1 MYGNPDAEDR
11 LEREVMKTFRDDLGY
26 EVVNAFKETFG
37 DDGTLGRDNR
47 SEMVLKRYLRLALE
61 RLNPELPKAAYDAGI
76 LALLEDHSIKNSLV
90 LANQAV
96 YGLIKDGVTIQYPEP
111 DTNIEV
117 TETLQ
122 VIDWRDAENND
133 FLAVRQLWSEEG
145 LRVRRPDIIVF
156 VNGLPLVVIELKAVN
171 QHLQKA
177 LDDNIRDY
185 KDTLQELMWYNGFI
199 ILSNGIEARVGSVS
213 SDWDYFKEWKRID
226 SEGEVGRVDIET
238 VIKGTCEKG
247 RLLDIIENFV
257 LYSQR
262 EAGVEKIIC
271 QNHQF
276 LGVNNAIDAVH
287 NYKALEGRL
296 GVFWHTQ
303 GSGKSFSMVFLS
315 QKVFRKIPG
324 NWTFVIVTDR
334 TSLDSQ
340 IYKDFADCGIVKQSN
355 KKDEG
360 AQVADGQDL
369 KDKLSGDERYIF
381 TTIQKFHTRDGQV
394 YPVLSE
400 RDNIIVITDEA
411 HRTQYGTFA
420 ANMRQ
425 ALPNASF
432 IAFTGTPLIVGQDAE
447 QTKAVFGDYVSTYGF
462 QRSVE
467 DNATVKL
474 FYENRIPEV
483 EIVNEDMD
491 IEIVDKLEEA
501 SLSDN
506 QEDELERRFSHEY
519 QIITRD
525 DRLERIASDIVD
537 HFMVRGF
544 AQEDNHSKAMVVCID
559 RFTAVRMYD
568 KVQRHWQEQII
579 ALRSQQSGANAIKQK
594 ELKRQIKFMRETDM
608 AVVISGLQ
616 NEVDDFRKRGLD
628 IETHRRRLQKEDL
641 DTHFKKPEHS
651 LRIVFVCAMWM
662 TGFNVPSCATIY
674 LDKPMRNH
682 TLMQTIARANRVYRD
697 KQSGLIVDY
706 IGIFRN
712 LEKALAIYGVA
723 SVQGDEEGGQPLHPQ
738 YEQIEAVR
746 ALIDEAIAFCLEIG
760 IPIEDI
766 MDTEHYYDR
775 LALLKDVGE
784 KVWASP
790 EIYDEFINYV
800 RAIDLSVNT
809 ILPNRTGAEFLP
821 IRQLFMTI
829 AKLANSTQYVS
840 EQDIEDIAHE
850 IESVLDDSVI
860 TTRWSI
866 ESDPLAKLYDISQ
879 IDFEKLAERFKR
891 GERRTSIEK
900 LRRAMQNQ
908 INQLVGQNRTRMNYL
923 ERFNQLIASYNA
935 GAVGVDEIFSALLK
949 MVEDITEEEQ
959 RHVREGLSKE
969 ELAVFDLLVRPKKTL
984 SDKERDAIKD
994 TVKSLLK
1001 TLKTEKLKLDWRR
1014 RDISQEAV
1022 RSTIIDVLDTAWGV
1036 MGLDNEVFE
1045 PTVAEIYAHVAS
1057 TYDDAEHSR
1066 FNEPA

>member
-11 LEREVMKTFRDDLGY
+11 LEREVMKTFRDELGY
-26 EVVNAFKETFG
+26 EVVNAFNEKFG
-37 DDGTLGRDNR
+37 EDGTLGRDNR

-61 RLNPELPKAAYDAGI
+61 RLNPGLPKAAYDAGI
-76 LALLEDHSIKNSLV
+76 VALSEDRSIKSSLV
-90 LANQAV
+90 LTNQAV
-96 YGLIKDGVTIQYPEP
+96 YGLIKDGVTVEYPDP
-111 DTNIEV
+111 DTNIQI

-122 VIDWRDAENND
+122 VIDWRNTEDNH
-133 FLAVRQLWSEEG
+133 FLAVQQLWSEEG

-156 VNGLPLVVIELKAVN
+156 VNGLPLVLIELKAVH
-171 QHLQKA
+171 QHLRKA
-177 LDDNIRDY
+177 LDENIRAY
-185 KDTLQELMWYNGFI
+185 KDNLQRLMWYNGFI
-199 ILSNGIEARVGSVS
+199 ILSNGTEARVGSIS

-226 SEGEVGRVDIET
+226 SEGEVGRVDVET

-276 LGVNNAIDAVH
+276 LGVNNVIEAVH

-315 QKVFRKIPG
+315 QKVFRKVTG
-324 NWTFVIVTDR
+324 NWTFLIVTDR
-334 TSLDSQ
+334 TALNRQ
-340 IYKDFADCGIVKQSN
+340 IYKDFADCGIVKQPS

-360 AQVADGQDL
+360 AQASDGENL
-369 KDKLSGDERYIF
+369 KEKLSGDERYIF

-400 RDNIIVITDEA
+400 RENIIVITDEA

-447 QTKAVFGDYVSTYGF
+447 QTKAVFGDYVSRYDF

-474 FYENRIPEV
+474 YYENRIPDLEL
-483 EIVNEDMD
+483 VNEDMN
-491 IEIVDKLEEA
+491 IEIADVLDDA
-501 SLSDN
+501 NLSDN

-525 DRLERIASDIVD
+525 DRLERVARDIVE

-544 AQEDNHSKAMVVCID
+544 AEEENHSKAMVVCID

-568 KVQRHWQEQII
+568 KVQRYWKEQMV
-579 ALRSQQSGANAIKQK
+579 ALRSEQSGASAIKQA
-594 ELKRQIKFMRETDM
+594 ELRRQIKFMRETDM
-608 AVVISGLQ
+608 AVVISGSQ
-616 NEVDDFRKRGLD
+616 NEVNDFGKRGLD
-628 IETHRRRLQKEDL
+628 IDTHRRRLQDEDL
-641 DTHFKKPEHS
+641 STNFKKPEHP

-682 TLMQTIARANRVYRD
+682 SLMQTIARANRVYRA
-697 KQSGLIVDY
+697 KVNGLIVDY

-712 LEKALAIYGVA
+712 LEKALAIYGSA
-723 SVQGDEEGGQPLHPQ
+723 SVQGDEEGGHPLHPQ
-738 YEQIEAVR
+738 SEQIEAVW
-746 ALIDEAIAFCLEIG
+746 ALIDEAIAFCLGIG
-760 IPIEDI
+760 IPIEEI
-766 MDTEHYYDR
+766 MDAEHYYDR

-790 EIYDEFINYV
+790 DIYDEFINYV
-800 RAIDLSVNT
+800 RSIDLSVNA
-809 ILPNRTGAEFLP
+809 ILPNRAGAEFIP
-821 IRQLFMTI
+821 IRQLFVTI
-829 AKLANSTQYVS
+829 AKQANSTQYVS
-840 EQDIEDIAHE
+840 EQDIEDVAHE

-866 ESDPLAKLYDISQ
+866 EGNPLSKLYDMSQ
-879 IDFEKLAERFKR
+879 IDFEKLATRFQR
-891 GERRTSIEK
+891 GHKRTSVEK

-908 INQLVGQNRTRMNYL
+908 LRQLVKQNRTRMDYL
-923 ERFNQLIASYNA
+923 NRFNEMIARYNA
-935 GAVGVDEIFSALLK
+935 GAVGVDEIFSALLR
-949 MVEDITEEEQ
+949 MVDDITEEEQ
-959 RHVREGLSKE
+959 RHVREGLSEE

-984 SDKERDAIKD
+984 SHKERDAIKD

-1014 RDISQEAV
+1014 RDQSQAV
-1022 RSTIIDVLDTAWGV
+1022 VRDAIIHILDGSWES
-1036 MGLDNEVFE
+1036 MGLDDGMFKPAVD
-1045 PTVAEIYAHVAS
+1045 VIYDHVA
-1057 TYDDAEHSR
+1057 TVYDDIELIGFSGTA
-1066 FNEPA
+1066 